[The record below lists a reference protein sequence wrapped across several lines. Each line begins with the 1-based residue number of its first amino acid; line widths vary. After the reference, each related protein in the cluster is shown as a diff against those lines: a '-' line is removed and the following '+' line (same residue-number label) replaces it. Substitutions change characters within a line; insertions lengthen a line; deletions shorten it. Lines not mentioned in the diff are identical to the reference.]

1 LSRDDELLKELL
13 QTFQAEAAEHLGN
26 MNQTLLKLERQ
37 PAERTRVTLL
47 QDAFRTAHSL
57 KGAARAVGLEDIERI
72 AHVMEDVLKRARDHK
87 LQLDPGACD
96 ILYNALDFIQMMLDG
111 KTPDI
116 DPICQQIAD
125 LAAEPLPEPEPEPA
139 ARPAKTNGEIKP
151 APAAKAKAPPKP
163 APEPAPVQA
172 VEPPAPE
179 PEPEPVV
186 QPAAV
191 AHPVEPVHTPAPEQN
206 RNHEK
211 PQGGD
216 PQHPLMSSESDE
228 TIRVSISKLDALMA
242 QAGELLVAKIGAEQR
257 VADMQDVRAQ
267 LAQWPKAWREI
278 KALFPR
284 VASSN
289 DAGRQLVEM
298 LNRHYDYLQNVT
310 RQISVTE
317 QDINRDTLRLGM
329 VTGRLQDEVR
339 RVRMVPFQ
347 TFESLLQR
355 TLRDAARTENKQAV
369 LLLEGGEVELDKKV
383 LEALKD
389 PLLHLLRN
397 AVGHGLEMP
406 DDRVKKGKPAEGKVG
421 ITVSQHGSEVWII
434 VHDDGHGFDLDGL
447 RRAAKAAGMAEGDT
461 SADDVIAYA
470 FQPGI
475 TTNQKV
481 TAISGRGV
489 GLDVVRQQLENLQ
502 GRIVVKNNPGHGASF
517 QLIVPVSLAMT
528 RVLLVS
534 TGPELYA
541 LPLASIEKIIGIR
554 STFSVEGQTMITVD
568 GRPLP
573 LISLGA
579 ALRRPAPMPKNPL
592 AVIMGIAEQRLA
604 LLVDDVLTEQELAIK
619 PLGKPLL
626 RVPNVAG
633 AAVLGNGEPIIILN
647 AADLVKSSRSARG
660 ITILS
665 QAERE
670 QKPKYWILVVDDS
683 ITTRT
688 LEKNILETA
697 GYEVVTA
704 TDGREAVAQL
714 KKNPISLVVSDV
726 QMPNLDGIGLC
737 TEIRGSSEYKEMP
750 IILVTSLE
758 NPEDRERGMMAGANA
773 YIVKRGFNQAELL
786 ATITQL
792 L

>member
-1 LSRDDELLKELL
+1 MSRDDELLKELL
-13 QTFQAEAAEHLGN
+13 QTFQAEASEHLSN
-26 MNQTLLKLERQ
+26 LNQTLLKLERQ
-37 PAERTRVTLL
+37 PVERTRVTLL

-72 AHVMEDVLKRARDHK
+72 GHVMEDVLKRARDHK
-87 LQLDPGACD
+87 LQIDPGACD

-125 LAAEPLPEPEPEPA
+125 LAAEPLPEPEPEPKP
-139 ARPAKTNGEIKP
+139 RPAKANGETRP
-151 APAAKAKAPPKP
+151 AKAKA
-163 APEPAPVQA
+163 
-172 VEPPAPE
+172 EPPAPVVAAAPPQPELE
-179 PEPEPVV
+179 PMQVIEPLPV
-186 QPAAV
+186 
-191 AHPVEPVHTPAPEQN
+191 PVIHNTPPPAPDVH
-206 RNHEK
+206 RNNEK
-211 PQGGD
+211 PHGGD
-216 PQHPLMSSESDE
+216 AQHPQMSAESDE

-257 VADMQDVRAQ
+257 VADMQEVRQQ
-267 LAQWPKAWREI
+267 LAMWPKAWREI

-284 VASSN
+284 VSAAN
-289 DAGRQLVEM
+289 DAGRQLIEM

-310 RQISVTE
+310 RQISAAE
-317 QDINRDTLRLGM
+317 QSINRDTLRLGM
-329 VTGRLQDEVR
+329 VTSRLQDEVR

-355 TLRDAARTENKQAV
+355 TVRDAARTENKQAV
-369 LLLEGGEVELDKKV
+369 LTLEGGEVELDKKV

-406 DDRVKKGKPAEGKVG
+406 DERTKKGKHAEGRVG

-434 VHDDGHGFDLDGL
+434 VQDDGRGFDLDGL
-447 RRAAKAAGMAEGDT
+447 RRAAKAAGMEGDT

-619 PLGKPLL
+619 PLGKPLI
-626 RVPNVAG
+626 RVPNVSG

-697 GYEVVTA
+697 GYQVVTA
-704 TDGREAVAQL
+704 TDGREALAQL

-737 TEIRGSSEYKEMP
+737 TEIRDSSDSKEMP

>member
-1 LSRDDELLKELL
+1 MKNSNGRNKQTNGAQKDGAMLSRDDELLKELL
-13 QTFQAEAAEHLGN
+13 QTFHAEAAEHLGN
-26 MNQTLLKLERQ
+26 LNQTLLKLERQ

-57 KGAARAVGLEDIERI
+57 KGAARAVGMEDIERI

-116 DPICQQIAD
+116 DPICQQIAE
-125 LAAEPLPEPEPEPA
+125 LAAEALPAPEPPAPVRDTRKPAKPEPEPKPEPEVPEA
-139 ARPAKTNGEIKP
+139 VV
-151 APAAKAKAPPKP
+151 KAVEPVAEPVPPP
-163 APEPAPVQA
+163 PAPV
-172 VEPPAPE
+172 V
-179 PEPEPVV
+179 PEPVR
-186 QPAAV
+186 AV
-191 AHPVEPVHTPAPEQN
+191 EKSTSPE
-206 RNHEK
+206 
-211 PQGGD
+211 
-216 PQHPLMSSESDE
+216 PQHTAISESDE

-257 VADMQDVRAQ
+257 VADMQDVRQQ

-278 KALFPR
+278 KALLPR
-284 VASSN
+284 VASTN

-310 RQISVTE
+310 RQISVAE
-317 QDINRDTLRLGM
+317 QSINRDTLRLGM

-355 TLRDAARTENKQAV
+355 TVRDAARTESKQTT
-369 LLLEGGEVELDKKV
+369 LILEGGEVELDKKV

-397 AVGHGLEMP
+397 AVGHGIETP
-406 DDRVKKGKPAEGKVG
+406 DERISKGKPAEGTVT

-434 VHDDGHGFDLDGL
+434 VQDDGQGFDLDGL
-447 RRAAKAAGMAEGDT
+447 RRAAKASGAIEGEV
-461 SADDVIAYA
+461 SPDDIIAFA
-470 FQPGI
+470 FQPGV

-502 GRIVVKNNPGHGASF
+502 GRIVVKNNPGQGASF

-619 PLGKPLL
+619 PLGKPLI
-626 RVPNVAG
+626 RVPNVSG

-665 QAERE
+665 QTERE

-704 TDGREAVAQL
+704 TDGREALAQL

-737 TEIRGSSEYKEMP
+737 TEIRESPEFKEMP